1 MFKKIKKTLDRM
13 LKISDN
19 TQTVNKPLEGKNMS
33 NYTPELTAALES
45 RGSWTYAEAVA
56 FAEENALKPRSV
68 IAKIKSLGLEYTPK
82 PTRVTKQGEPVVR
95 KSQFVA
101 AIEAAVGVSV
111 PSLAKATKQDLETL
125 TRAVGAEMP
134 EAN

>member
-68 IAKIKSLGLEYTPK
+68 ID
-82 PTRVTKQGEPVVR
+82 R
-95 KSQFVA
+95 KSV
-101 AIEAAVGVSV
+101 V
-111 PSLAKATKQDLETL
+111 
-125 TRAVGAEMP
+125 
-134 EAN
+134 